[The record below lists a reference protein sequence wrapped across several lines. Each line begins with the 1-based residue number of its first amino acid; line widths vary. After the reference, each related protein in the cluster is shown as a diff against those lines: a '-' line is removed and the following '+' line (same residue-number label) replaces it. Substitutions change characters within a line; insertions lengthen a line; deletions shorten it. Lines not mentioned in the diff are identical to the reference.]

1 MEALGINNGWIYQK
15 MINIEEELN
24 ILNYRLSIKFNNRLD
39 RINNSDSQ
47 IKARMESLNNEWDRL
62 EIESS
67 K

>member
-1 MEALGINNGWIYQK
+1 MEALEINFGWIYKK

-24 ILNYRLSIKFNNRLD
+24 ILDYRLSIKFNNRLD

-62 EIESS
+62 EIELS